1 MGTIAVIFGI
11 SVYYLLPL
19 SILHFNLGLMLSIF
33 FSILLAMLIGLTLLA
48 TNLQGLLEVIFV
60 YLFFFWEKPAS
71 RTLLRKNL
79 GAHKRRNSLTAII
92 YALTLGCIVFLLVS
106 ANLQIQSISN
116 LTGVAGVDM
125 YLHYNTGGFTT
136 ELVDAVLREHSDSI

>member
-106 ANLQIQSISN
+106 ANLQI
-116 LTGVAGVDM
+116 
-125 YLHYNTGGFTT
+125 
-136 ELVDAVLREHSDSI
+136 